1 MNECAFYLFIIPQSP
16 KKNKWGGSYE
26 GYAMI
31 TMPEP
36 PLPATGPEML

>member
-1 MNECAFYLFIIPQSP
+1 MFLGIYQ
-16 KKNKWGGSYE
+16 E

-36 PLPATGPEML
+36 PLPPLESSGQEEYAA